1 MITNSIHIQL
11 FRKHCKV
18 IHPATRCLEIN
29 SENID
34 LIIRDIKQ
42 QIEQPLRAL
51 TIAVYNNKGGVGKT
65 TTIANLASVLKLAG
79 HKEVLVIDLDP
90 NQQDLTN
97 SLGLSLSDGE
107 FKELLTEKYSDI
119 QPCIQ
124 KFSIIHKNRE
134 INFFDVIP
142 ADSKLVEGDEA
153 ELRQQFK
160 RDILRQKLNSVK
172 PKYDYIIIDS
182 PPNWG
187 VFSQLAVIA
196 ADVVLIPTKH
206 NNIFSLE
213 NAALAIKKFIPEAQK
228 IREDGCPVP
237 LPIFFNDEKVTESQ
251 KAVAYQAIDNILR

>member
-1 MITNSIHIQL
+1 M
-11 FRKHCKV
+11 
-18 IHPATRCLEIN
+18 
-29 SENID
+29 
-34 LIIRDIKQ
+34 
-42 QIEQPLRAL
+42 
-51 TIAVYNNKGGVGKT
+51 
-65 TTIANLASVLKLAG
+65 
-79 HKEVLVIDLDP
+79 
-90 NQQDLTN
+90 
-97 SLGLSLSDGE
+97 
-107 FKELLTEKYSDI
+107 
-119 QPCIQ
+119 
-124 KFSIIHKNRE
+124 
-134 INFFDVIP
+134 IP